1 MRKKMYAV
9 LAISIIFMAVF
20 PSLAFSDGNTRSYDY
35 AYDFWQV
42 PTESVPAFVL
52 ERIIDRDTLPGLTI
66 GGFDDV
72 YCGGGKLFLI
82 DTAESRLNILDDS
95 LELMASVRL
104 LYMEDGRIA
113 MDEKSRQIVLTNPEG
128 VFYHELTNEIYVA
141 DTGAWRILILDGDRF
156 FLKRVIERPENMT
169 GVTEFKPSKITV
181 DRTNRIYIVVQSG
194 YEGLIELIE
203 DGSFSRY
210 YGVNK
215 PKVNLLD
222 HFWKVFATN
231 EQREK
236 MAKIFAPAFNNIDI
250 DEDGFIYATTY
261 DANSEA
267 KVFRLNPKGENVLI
281 QSKDQPVEGDFYFR
295 ANNQNQFVAA
305 AVNDYGVYA
314 VLDRGMRRIFIYNFY
329 GEMISIINYPPG
341 TKGSFTVPTGI
352 AWFGEKLIATDKQ
365 LRLAYVYSMT
375 DFGRLAMGSARYYH
389 QGEWEESARLLEA
402 ALRLNSNYNLAYSG
416 IGKHYLMQ
424 DDFEDAMYYL
434 KLGQNRSFYSKAYN
448 QFRNQ
453 WVKDNFIWFALFF
466 LAVIGLVIYT
476 EVKFHKKGDAKNE
489 ASA

>member
-1 MRKKMYAV
+1 MRGKIYPVIV
-9 LAISIIFMAVF
+9 LTIIFTAVF
-20 PSLAFSDGNTRSYDY
+20 PLRAFPEANTRSYDY
-35 AYDFWQV
+35 AYDYWWV
-42 PTESVPAFVL
+42 STEAVPAFVL
-52 ERIIDRDTLPGLTI
+52 ERIIDRDTLSDLAI

-72 YCGGGKLFLI
+72 YYGGGKLFLV
-82 DTAESRLNILDDS
+82 DTTESRLNILDDN
-95 LELMASVRL
+95 LNLLVSVQL
-104 LYMEDGRIA
+104 LYTEDNRIA
-113 MDEKSRQIVLTNPEG
+113 MDDKGRQIVLTNPEG
-128 VFYHELTNEIYVA
+128 VFYHVLANEIYIA
-141 DTGAWRILILDGDRF
+141 DTGARRILILDGDRYF
-156 FLKRVIERPENMT
+156 IKRVIERPENMT

-181 DRTNRIYIVVQSG
+181 DLTNRIYVVVQSG
-194 YEGLIELIE
+194 YEGLIELNE
-203 DGSFSRY
+203 DGTFSRY

-250 DEDGFIYATTY
+250 DEDGFVYATTY
-261 DANSEA
+261 DANSEEM
-267 KVFRLNPKGENVLI
+267 VFRLNPKGENVLV
-281 QSKDQPVEGDFYFR
+281 QSKDHPVDGDFLYT
-295 ANNQNQFVAA
+295 NNQFVAV

-329 GEMISIINYPPG
+329 GELISIINYPQG
-341 TKGSFTVPTGI
+341 IKGSFTAPTGI

-365 LRLAYVYSMT
+365 LRLAYIYSMT
-375 DFGRLAMGSARYYH
+375 DFGRLAMGSARCYH
-389 QGEWEESARLLEA
+389 HGEWEESARLLEA

-424 DDFEDAMYYL
+424 DDYIDAMYYL

-476 EVKFHKKGDAKNE
+476 EVKYHKKGDANNE
-489 ASA
+489 AST